1 MVVVQLTGG
10 LGNQMFQY
18 AAAKS
23 LAIRKKTSLI
33 LDISSFYRTEIPD
46 LEVVR
51 DFALQKFLGVTEE
64 SININNLALNDQFSF
79 LEDKKIDKLLPRFKR
94 STFREKFFHFDSTFF
109 KTKNSVYLVG
119 IWQSPKYFETVQNEI
134 LKSFKFRNEIINRV
148 EAKANEMRNSNSLS
162 IHVRRGDYLR
172 KPIIL
177 DWHGVMSKEYYL
189 NAFNLIKTK
198 TKIDKVYYFS
208 DEPDWVASELIPH
221 IPGEIVSV
229 EVSKSQYEDFYLLQS
244 CQHQI
249 LANSSFSWWAAYLN
263 SNPNKI
269 VIAPKRWFNQVDY
282 NTKDLFP
289 ESWITI

>member
-177 DWHGVMSKEYYL
+177 D
-189 NAFNLIKTK
+189 
-198 TKIDKVYYFS
+198 
-208 DEPDWVASELIPH
+208 
-221 IPGEIVSV
+221 
-229 EVSKSQYEDFYLLQS
+229 
-244 CQHQI
+244 
-249 LANSSFSWWAAYLN
+249 
-263 SNPNKI
+263 
-269 VIAPKRWFNQVDY
+269 
-282 NTKDLFP
+282 
-289 ESWITI
+289 

>member
-94 STFREKFFHFDSTFF
+94 STFREKFFHFDSTF
-109 KTKNSVYLVG
+109 
-119 IWQSPKYFETVQNEI
+119 
-134 LKSFKFRNEIINRV
+134 
-148 EAKANEMRNSNSLS
+148 
-162 IHVRRGDYLR
+162 
-172 KPIIL
+172 
-177 DWHGVMSKEYYL
+177 
-189 NAFNLIKTK
+189 
-198 TKIDKVYYFS
+198 
-208 DEPDWVASELIPH
+208 
-221 IPGEIVSV
+221 
-229 EVSKSQYEDFYLLQS
+229 
-244 CQHQI
+244 
-249 LANSSFSWWAAYLN
+249 
-263 SNPNKI
+263 
-269 VIAPKRWFNQVDY
+269 
-282 NTKDLFP
+282 
-289 ESWITI
+289 